1 MTRRKSLALGGMVM
15 AGALMSVIPL
25 IGAFIIGGRHF
36 IADIVA
42 GAMKF

>member
-1 MTRRKSLALGGMVM
+1 MVM

-25 IGAFIIGGRHF
+25 IGVFLIGARSF
-36 IADIVA
+36 IADLAA